1 MARYIDADKMQF
13 NCLKDKKFVF
23 AMENPYT
30 QEVIMEIVYKDFL
43 DFLNEQPTA
52 DVVEVVQEL
61 WKKTAN
67 EKPDST
73 RHLIVANG
81 SLISHYGY
89 YLKPKDKWY
98 KNASCEEEIEVPTY
112 WMDMPKTPKESIYG
126 ECAVMDRKKVQ
137 NDL

>member
-13 NCLKDKKFVF
+13 NCLNDKKFVF
-23 AMENPYT
+23 AMENSYT

-43 DFLNEQPTA
+43 DFLNEQPTE

-73 RHLIVANG
+73 RHVIVANG

-98 KNASCEEEIEVPTY
+98 RTYECEEEIEVPAF
-112 WMDMPKTPKESIYG
+112 WMDMPEPPKESIYG
-126 ECAVMDRKKVQ
+126 ECAVMDGKKVE
-137 NDL
+137 